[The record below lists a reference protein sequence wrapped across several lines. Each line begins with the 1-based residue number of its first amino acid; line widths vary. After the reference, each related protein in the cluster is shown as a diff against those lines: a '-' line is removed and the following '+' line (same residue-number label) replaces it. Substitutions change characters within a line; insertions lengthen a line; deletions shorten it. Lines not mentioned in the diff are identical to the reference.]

1 MRKFKRRKNTNF
13 LWFYIILILGEVIS
27 SINGLGKLI
36 SPKLINIV
44 KNNILYYDN
53 LLVEE
58 YVDTKELRG
67 NLVDNLI
74 SLDKNS
80 NEEIMNIDINTAKA
94 YELMANIV
102 KELKGKSNNY
112 GDVDSY
118 AKNKRGS
125 MVLRYPI
132 GLASSNI
139 LLNNLGYRIPLKLV
153 LNSNVL
159 TGIKTKVTNYGLNN
173 ALIEV
178 YLKVSFVSNVIYFS
192 MDEAVKS
199 DYEILLAS
207 RMVMGRV
214 PDMFNGYLEKNVE
227 SNNAKS

>member
-1 MRKFKRRKNTNF
+1 MKKFKSRKKVNF
-13 LWFYIILILGEVIS
+13 LWIYIILILFEVIW
-27 SINGLGKLI
+27 SINSLGKLI

-44 KNNILYYDN
+44 KNNIVYYDN

-58 YVDTKELRG
+58 YLDTQELRS
-67 NLVDNLI
+67 NLIDDLI
-74 SLDKNS
+74 SLDKNK
-80 NEEIMNIDINTAKA
+80 NEEIMNININTAKS
-94 YELMANIV
+94 YELMSSIV
-102 KELKGKSNNY
+102 KELKSKSNNY

-118 AKNKRGS
+118 AKNKRGQ

-192 MDEAVKS
+192 LDEVVNS

-207 RMVMGRV
+207 RMIMGRV
-214 PDMFNGYLEKNVE
+214 PDMFNGYLEKNLE
-227 SNNAKS
+227 SNNSTS

>member
-1 MRKFKRRKNTNF
+1 MKKFKRRKKVNF
-13 LWFYIILILGEVIS
+13 LWIYIILILFEVIW
-27 SINGLGKLI
+27 SINSLGKLI

-44 KNNILYYDN
+44 KNNIVYYDN

-58 YVDTKELRG
+58 YLDTQELRS
-67 NLVDNLI
+67 NLIDDLI
-74 SLDKNS
+74 SLDKNK
-80 NEEIMNIDINTAKA
+80 NEEIMNININTAKS
-94 YELMANIV
+94 YELMSSIV
-102 KELKGKSNNY
+102 KELKSKSNSY
-112 GDVDSY
+112 SDIDSY
-118 AKNKRGS
+118 AKNKRGQ

-178 YLKVSFVSNVIYFS
+178 YLKVSFVSNVIYFN

-207 RMVMGRV
+207 QMVMGRV

-227 SNNAKS
+227 SNNVKS

>member
-1 MRKFKRRKNTNF
+1 MKKFKRRKKINF
-13 LWFYIILILGEVIS
+13 LWIYIILILFEVIW
-27 SINGLGKLI
+27 SINSLGKLI

-44 KNNILYYDN
+44 KNNIVYYDN

-58 YVDTKELRG
+58 YLDTQELRS
-67 NLVDNLI
+67 NLIDDLI
-74 SLDKNS
+74 SLDKNK
-80 NEEIMNIDINTAKA
+80 NEEIMNININTAKS
-94 YELMANIV
+94 YELMSSIV
-102 KELKGKSNNY
+102 KELKSKSNSY
-112 GDVDSY
+112 GDIDSY
-118 AKNKRGS
+118 AKNKRGQ

-192 MDEAVKS
+192 LDEAVNS

-207 RMVMGRV
+207 RMIMGRV
-214 PDMFNGYLEKNVE
+214 PDMFNGYLEKNLE
-227 SNNAKS
+227 SNNSTS

>member
-1 MRKFKRRKNTNF
+1 MKRFKRHKEINF
-13 LWFYIILILGEVIS
+13 LWVYILLIVIEVVW
-27 SINGLGKLI
+27 SINSLGKLI

-44 KNNILYYDN
+44 KNNIVYYDN

-58 YVDTKELRG
+58 YVDTKELRS
-67 NLVDNLI
+67 NLIDDLI
-74 SLDKNS
+74 SLDKNKE
-80 NEEIMNIDINTAKA
+80 EEIINIDINTAKA
-94 YELMANIV
+94 YELMGNIV
-102 KELKGKSNNY
+102 KELKNKTDSY
-112 GDVDSY
+112 GDVDAY

-139 LLNNLGYRIPLKLV
+139 LLNNLGYRIPLKLA

-178 YLKVSFVSNVIYFS
+178 YLKVSFISNVIYFGLDDS
-192 MDEAVKS
+192 INS

>member
-1 MRKFKRRKNTNF
+1 MKKFKSRKKVNF
-13 LWFYIILILGEVIS
+13 LWIYIILILFEVIWS
-27 SINGLGKLI
+27 VNSLGKLI

-44 KNNILYYDN
+44 KNNIVYYDN

-58 YVDTKELRG
+58 YLDTQELRS
-67 NLVDNLI
+67 NLIDDLI
-74 SLDKNS
+74 SLDKNK
-80 NEEIMNIDINTAKA
+80 NEEIMNININTAKS
-94 YELMANIV
+94 YELMSSIV
-102 KELKGKSNNY
+102 KELKSKSNNY

-118 AKNKRGS
+118 AKNKRGQ

-192 MDEAVKS
+192 LDEAVNS

-207 RMVMGRV
+207 RMIMGRV
-214 PDMFNGYLEKNVE
+214 PDMFNGYLEKNLE
-227 SNNAKS
+227 SNNSTS

>member
-1 MRKFKRRKNTNF
+1 MKRFKRHKEINF
-13 LWFYIILILGEVIS
+13 LWIYILLIIIEVVW
-27 SINGLGKLI
+27 SINSLGKLI

-44 KNNILYYDN
+44 KNNIVYYDN

-58 YVDTKELRG
+58 YVDTKELRS
-67 NLVDNLI
+67 NFIDDLI
-74 SLDKNS
+74 SLDKNKE
-80 NEEIMNIDINTAKA
+80 EEIINIDINTAKA
-94 YELMANIV
+94 YELMGNIV
-102 KELKGKSNNY
+102 KELKNKTDSY
-112 GDVDSY
+112 GDVDAY

-139 LLNNLGYRIPLKLV
+139 LLNNLGYRIPLKLA

-178 YLKVSFVSNVIYFS
+178 YLKVGFISNVIYFGLDDS
-192 MDEAVKS
+192 INS

-227 SNNAKS
+227 SNNDKS

>member
-1 MRKFKRRKNTNF
+1 MKKFKSRKKVNF
-13 LWFYIILILGEVIS
+13 LWIYIILILFEVIW
-27 SINGLGKLI
+27 SINSLGKLI

-44 KNNILYYDN
+44 KNNIVYYDN

-58 YVDTKELRG
+58 YLDTQELRS
-67 NLVDNLI
+67 NLIDDLI
-74 SLDKNS
+74 SLDKNK
-80 NEEIMNIDINTAKA
+80 NEEIMNININTAKS
-94 YELMANIV
+94 YELMSSIV
-102 KELKGKSNNY
+102 KELKSKSNNY

-118 AKNKRGS
+118 AKNKRGQ

-153 LNSNVL
+153 LNSSVL

-192 MDEAVKS
+192 LDEAVNS

-207 RMVMGRV
+207 RMIMGRV
-214 PDMFNGYLEKNVE
+214 PDMFNGYLEKNLE
-227 SNNAKS
+227 SNNSTS

>member
-1 MRKFKRRKNTNF
+1 MKRFKRRKKINF
-13 LWFYIILILGEVIS
+13 LLIYIILILIEFIWAVNS
-27 SINGLGKLI
+27 LGKMI

-44 KNNILYYDN
+44 KNNIIYYDN

-58 YVDTKELRG
+58 YVDTQELRS
-67 NLVDNLI
+67 NLIDDLI
-74 SLDKNS
+74 SLDKNK
-80 NEEIMNIDINTAKA
+80 NEEIMNIDINTAKS
-94 YELMANIV
+94 YELMAGIV
-102 KELKGKSNNY
+102 KELKNKSNNY
-112 GDVDSY
+112 DDVDLY

-125 MVLRYPI
+125 MVLRYPV

-139 LLNNLGYRIPLKLV
+139 LLNNLGYRIPLKLE

-192 MDEAVKS
+192 MDEAINS

-214 PDMFNGYLEKNVE
+214 PDMFNGYLEKNIE
-227 SNNAKS
+227 SNNVKN

>member
-1 MRKFKRRKNTNF
+1 MKRFKKPRDINL
-13 LWFYIILILGEVIS
+13 LWIYIILILIEVIW
-27 SINGLGKLI
+27 SINSIGKLI

-44 KNNILYYDN
+44 KNNIVYYDN

-58 YVDTKELRG
+58 YVDTKELRS

-74 SLDKNS
+74 TLDKNK
-80 NEEIMNIDINTAKA
+80 NEEIINIDIDTAKS
-94 YELMANIV
+94 YELMASIV
-102 KELKGKSNNY
+102 KGLKGKSKDY
-112 GDVDSY
+112 ADLDTY

-139 LLNNLGYRIPLKLV
+139 LLNNLGYRIPLKLI

-178 YLKVSFVSNVIYFS
+178 YLRVSFVSNVI
-192 MDEAVKS
+192 
-199 DYEILLAS
+199 
-207 RMVMGRV
+207 
-214 PDMFNGYLEKNVE
+214 
-227 SNNAKS
+227 

>member
-207 RMVMGRV
+207 RMIMGRV

>member
-125 MVLRYPI
+125 MVLSYPI

-207 RMVMGRV
+207 RMIMGRV

-227 SNNAKS
+227 SNNSTS

>member
-1 MRKFKRRKNTNF
+1 MKKFKSRKKVNF
-13 LWFYIILILGEVIS
+13 LWIYIILILFEVIW
-27 SINGLGKLI
+27 SINSLGKLI

-44 KNNILYYDN
+44 KNNIVYYDN

-58 YVDTKELRG
+58 YLDTQELRS
-67 NLVDNLI
+67 NLIDDLI
-74 SLDKNS
+74 SLDKNK
-80 NEEIMNIDINTAKA
+80 NEEIMNININTAKS
-94 YELMANIV
+94 YELMSSIV
-102 KELKGKSNNY
+102 KELKSKSNSY
-112 GDVDSY
+112 SDIDSY
-118 AKNKRGS
+118 AKNRRGQ

-178 YLKVSFVSNVIYFS
+178 YLKVSFVSNVIYFNL
-192 MDEAVKS
+192 DEAVNS

-207 RMVMGRV
+207 RMIMGRV
-214 PDMFNGYLEKNVE
+214 PDMFNGYLEKNLE
-227 SNNAKS
+227 SNNSAS

>member
-1 MRKFKRRKNTNF
+1 MKKFKRRKKVNF
-13 LWFYIILILGEVIS
+13 LWIYIILILFEVIW
-27 SINGLGKLI
+27 SINSLGKLI

-44 KNNILYYDN
+44 KNNIVYYDN

-58 YVDTKELRG
+58 YLDTQELRS
-67 NLVDNLI
+67 NLIDDLI
-74 SLDKNS
+74 SLDKNK
-80 NEEIMNIDINTAKA
+80 NEEIMNININTAKS
-94 YELMANIV
+94 YELMSSIV
-102 KELKGKSNNY
+102 KELKSKSNSY
-112 GDVDSY
+112 GDIDSY
-118 AKNKRGS
+118 AKNKRGQ

-192 MDEAVKS
+192 LDEAVNS

-207 RMVMGRV
+207 RMIMGRV
-214 PDMFNGYLEKNVE
+214 PDMFNGYLEKNLE
-227 SNNAKS
+227 SNNSMG

>member
-1 MRKFKRRKNTNF
+1 MKKFKSRKKVNF
-13 LWFYIILILGEVIS
+13 LWIYIILILFEVIW
-27 SINGLGKLI
+27 SINSLGKLI

-44 KNNILYYDN
+44 KNNIVYYDN

-58 YVDTKELRG
+58 YLDTQELRS
-67 NLVDNLI
+67 NLIDDLI
-74 SLDKNS
+74 SLDKNK
-80 NEEIMNIDINTAKA
+80 NEEIMNININTAKS
-94 YELMANIV
+94 YELMSSIV
-102 KELKGKSNNY
+102 KELKSKSNSY
-112 GDVDSY
+112 SDIDSY
-118 AKNKRGS
+118 AKNKRGQ

-178 YLKVSFVSNVIYFS
+178 YLKVSFVSNIIYFS
-192 MDEAVKS
+192 LDEAVNS

-207 RMVMGRV
+207 RMIMGRV
-214 PDMFNGYLEKNVE
+214 PDVFNGYLEKNLE
-227 SNNAKS
+227 SNNSTS

>member
-1 MRKFKRRKNTNF
+1 MKRFKRHKEINF
-13 LWFYIILILGEVIS
+13 LWIYILLIIIEVVW
-27 SINGLGKLI
+27 SINSLGKLI

-44 KNNILYYDN
+44 KNNIVYYDN

-58 YVDTKELRG
+58 YVDTKELRS
-67 NLVDNLI
+67 NLIDDLI
-74 SLDKNS
+74 SLDKNKE
-80 NEEIMNIDINTAKA
+80 EEIINIDINTAKA
-94 YELMANIV
+94 YELMGNIV
-102 KELKGKSNNY
+102 KELKNKTDSY
-112 GDVDSY
+112 GDVDAY

-132 GLASSNI
+132 GLVSSNI
-139 LLNNLGYRIPLKLV
+139 LLNNLGYRIPLKLA

-178 YLKVSFVSNVIYFS
+178 YLKVSFISNVIYFGLDDS
-192 MDEAVKS
+192 INS

>member
-1 MRKFKRRKNTNF
+1 MKKFKSRKKVNF
-13 LWFYIILILGEVIS
+13 LWIYIILILFEVIW
-27 SINGLGKLI
+27 SINSLGKLI

-44 KNNILYYDN
+44 KNNIVYYDN

-58 YVDTKELRG
+58 YLDTQELRS
-67 NLVDNLI
+67 NLIDDLI
-74 SLDKNS
+74 SLDKNK
-80 NEEIMNIDINTAKA
+80 NEEIMNININTAKS
-94 YELMANIV
+94 YELMSSIV
-102 KELKGKSNNY
+102 KELKSKSNNY

-118 AKNKRGS
+118 AKNKRGQ

-192 MDEAVKS
+192 LDEAVNS

-207 RMVMGRV
+207 RMIMGRV
-214 PDMFNGYLEKNVE
+214 PDMFNGYLEKNLE
-227 SNNAKS
+227 SNNSMS

>member
-1 MRKFKRRKNTNF
+1 MKKFKSRKKVNF
-13 LWFYIILILGEVIS
+13 LWIYIILILFEIIW
-27 SINGLGKLI
+27 SINSLGKLI

-44 KNNILYYDN
+44 KNNIVYYDN

-58 YVDTKELRG
+58 YLDTQELRS
-67 NLVDNLI
+67 NLIDDLI
-74 SLDKNS
+74 SLDKNK
-80 NEEIMNIDINTAKA
+80 NEEIMNININTAKS
-94 YELMANIV
+94 YELMSSIV
-102 KELKGKSNNY
+102 KELKSKSNSY
-112 GDVDSY
+112 SDIDSY
-118 AKNKRGS
+118 AKNRRGQ

-192 MDEAVKS
+192 LDEAVNS

-207 RMVMGRV
+207 RMIMGRV
-214 PDMFNGYLEKNVE
+214 PDMFNGYLEKNLE
-227 SNNAKS
+227 SNNSTS

>member
-192 MDEAVKS
+192 MDDAVKS

-227 SNNAKS
+227 SNNSTS

>member
-1 MRKFKRRKNTNF
+1 MKKFKSRKKVNF
-13 LWFYIILILGEVIS
+13 LWIYIILILFEVIW
-27 SINGLGKLI
+27 SINSLGKLI

-44 KNNILYYDN
+44 KNNIVYYDN

-58 YVDTKELRG
+58 YLDTQELRS
-67 NLVDNLI
+67 NLIDDLI
-74 SLDKNS
+74 SLDKNK
-80 NEEIMNIDINTAKA
+80 NEEIMNININTAKS
-94 YELMANIV
+94 YELMSSIV
-102 KELKGKSNNY
+102 KELKSKSNNY

-118 AKNKRGS
+118 AKNKRGQ

-192 MDEAVKS
+192 LDEAVNS

-207 RMVMGRV
+207 RMIMGRV
-214 PDMFNGYLEKNVE
+214 PDMFNGYLEKNLE
-227 SNNAKS
+227 SNNSTS

>member
-192 MDEAVKS
+192 MEEAVKS

-207 RMVMGRV
+207 RMIMGRV

>member
-1 MRKFKRRKNTNF
+1 MKRFKRHKEINF
-13 LWFYIILILGEVIS
+13 LWVYILLIIIEVVW
-27 SINGLGKLI
+27 SINSLGKLI

-44 KNNILYYDN
+44 KNNIVYYDN

-58 YVDTKELRG
+58 YVDTKELRS
-67 NLVDNLI
+67 NLIDDLI
-74 SLDKNS
+74 SLDKNKE
-80 NEEIMNIDINTAKA
+80 EEIINIDINTAKA
-94 YELMANIV
+94 YELMGNIV
-102 KELKGKSNNY
+102 KELKNKTDSY
-112 GDVDSY
+112 GDVDAY

-139 LLNNLGYRIPLKLV
+139 LLNNLGYRIPLKLA

-178 YLKVSFVSNVIYFS
+178 YLKVSFISNVIYFGLDDS
-192 MDEAVKS
+192 INS

-207 RMVMGRV
+207 RMIMGRV

>member
-1 MRKFKRRKNTNF
+1 MKRFKRHKEINF
-13 LWFYIILILGEVIS
+13 LWVYILLIIIEVVW
-27 SINGLGKLI
+27 SINSLGKLI

-44 KNNILYYDN
+44 KNNIVYYDN

-58 YVDTKELRG
+58 YVDTKELRS
-67 NLVDNLI
+67 NLIDDLI
-74 SLDKNS
+74 SLDKNKE
-80 NEEIMNIDINTAKA
+80 EEIINIDINTAKA
-94 YELMANIV
+94 YELMGNIV
-102 KELKGKSNNY
+102 KELKNKTDSY
-112 GDVDSY
+112 GDVDAY

-139 LLNNLGYRIPLKLV
+139 LLNNLGYRIPLKLA

-178 YLKVSFVSNVIYFS
+178 YLKVSFISNVIYFGLDDS
-192 MDEAVKS
+192 INS

-227 SNNAKS
+227 SNNVKS

>member
-1 MRKFKRRKNTNF
+1 MKRFKKPRDINL
-13 LWFYIILILGEVIS
+13 LWIYIILILIEVIW
-27 SINGLGKLI
+27 SINSIGKLI

-44 KNNILYYDN
+44 KNNIVYYDN

-58 YVDTKELRG
+58 YVDTKELRS

-74 SLDKNS
+74 TLDKNK
-80 NEEIMNIDINTAKA
+80 NEEIININIDTAKS

-118 AKNKRGS
+118 AKNKRES

-139 LLNNLGYRIPLKLV
+139 LLNNLGYRIPLKLI

-178 YLKVSFVSNVIYFS
+178 YLRVSFVSNVIYFN
-192 MDEAVKS
+192 MDEALKS

-214 PDMFNGYLEKNVE
+214 PDMFNGYLEKNIE
-227 SNNAKS
+227 NNNIKS

>member
-1 MRKFKRRKNTNF
+1 MKRFKRHKEINF
-13 LWFYIILILGEVIS
+13 LGIYILLIIIEVVW
-27 SINGLGKLI
+27 SINSLGKLI

-44 KNNILYYDN
+44 KNNIVYYDN

-58 YVDTKELRG
+58 YVDTKELRS
-67 NLVDNLI
+67 NLIDDLI
-74 SLDKNS
+74 SLDKNKE
-80 NEEIMNIDINTAKA
+80 EEIINIDINTAKA
-94 YELMANIV
+94 YELMGNIV
-102 KELKGKSNNY
+102 KELKNKTDSY
-112 GDVDSY
+112 GDVDAY

-139 LLNNLGYRIPLKLV
+139 LLNNLGYRIPLKLA

-173 ALIEV
+173 ALIEL
-178 YLKVSFVSNVIYFS
+178 YLKVSFISNVIYFGLDDS
-192 MDEAVKS
+192 INS

>member
-1 MRKFKRRKNTNF
+1 MKRFKRHKEINF
-13 LWFYIILILGEVIS
+13 LWIYILLIIIEVVW
-27 SINGLGKLI
+27 SINSLGKLI

-44 KNNILYYDN
+44 KNNIVYYDN

-58 YVDTKELRG
+58 YVDTKELRS
-67 NLVDNLI
+67 NLIDDLI
-74 SLDKNS
+74 SLDKNKE
-80 NEEIMNIDINTAKA
+80 EEIINIDINTAKA
-94 YELMANIV
+94 YELMGNIV
-102 KELKGKSNNY
+102 KELKNKTDSY
-112 GDVDSY
+112 GDVDAY

-139 LLNNLGYRIPLKLV
+139 LLNNLGYRIPLKLA

-178 YLKVSFVSNVIYFS
+178 YLKVSFISNVIYFGLDDS
-192 MDEAVKS
+192 INS

>member
-67 NLVDNLI
+67 NLGDNLI

>member
-207 RMVMGRV
+207 RMIMGRV
-214 PDMFNGYLEKNVE
+214 PDMFNGYLERNVE

>member
-1 MRKFKRRKNTNF
+1 MKRFKRHKEINF
-13 LWFYIILILGEVIS
+13 LWVYILLIIIEVVW
-27 SINGLGKLI
+27 SINSLGKLI

-44 KNNILYYDN
+44 KNNIVYYDN

-58 YVDTKELRG
+58 YVDTKELRS
-67 NLVDNLI
+67 NLIDDLI
-74 SLDKNS
+74 SLDKNKE
-80 NEEIMNIDINTAKA
+80 EEIINIDINTAKA
-94 YELMANIV
+94 YELMGNIV
-102 KELKGKSNNY
+102 KELKNKTDSY
-112 GDVDSY
+112 GDVDAY
-118 AKNKRGS
+118 AKNKRGC

-139 LLNNLGYRIPLKLV
+139 LLNNLGYRIPLKLA

-178 YLKVSFVSNVIYFS
+178 YLKVSFISNVIYFGLDDS
-192 MDEAVKS
+192 INS

-227 SNNAKS
+227 SNNVKS

>member
-1 MRKFKRRKNTNF
+1 M
-13 LWFYIILILGEVIS
+13 YIALIFIEVIWA
-27 SINGLGKLI
+27 INSLGNTI

-44 KNNILYYDN
+44 KNNIIYYDN

-58 YVDTKELRG
+58 YVDTQELRS
-67 NLVDNLI
+67 NLIDDLI
-74 SLDKNS
+74 SLDKNK
-80 NEEIMNIDINTAKA
+80 NEEIMNIDINTAKS
-94 YELMANIV
+94 YELMAGIV
-102 KELKGKSNNY
+102 KELKNKTDSY
-112 GDVDSY
+112 GDVDTY

-139 LLNNLGYRIPLKLV
+139 LLSNLGYRIPLKLE

-178 YLKVSFVSNVIYFS
+178 YLKVSFISNVIYFS
-192 MDEAVKS
+192 LDEAINS

-214 PDMFNGYLEKNVE
+214 PDMFNGYLEKNIE
-227 SNNAKS
+227 SSKN

>member
-1 MRKFKRRKNTNF
+1 M
-13 LWFYIILILGEVIS
+13 YIALIFIEVIWAIDS
-27 SINGLGKLI
+27 LGNTI

-44 KNNILYYDN
+44 KNNIIYYDN

-58 YVDTKELRG
+58 YVDTQELRS
-67 NLVDNLI
+67 NLIDDLI
-74 SLDKNS
+74 SLDKNK
-80 NEEIMNIDINTAKA
+80 NEEIMNIDINTAKS
-94 YELMANIV
+94 YELMAGIV
-102 KELKGKSNNY
+102 KELKNKTDSY
-112 GDVDSY
+112 GDVDTY

-139 LLNNLGYRIPLKLV
+139 LLSNLGYRIPLKLE

-178 YLKVSFVSNVIYFS
+178 YLKVSFISNVIYFS
-192 MDEAVKS
+192 LDEAINS

-214 PDMFNGYLEKNVE
+214 PDMFNGYLEKNIE
-227 SNNAKS
+227 SSNSKN

>member
-1 MRKFKRRKNTNF
+1 MKRFKRHNEINF
-13 LWFYIILILGEVIS
+13 LWIYILLIIIEVVW
-27 SINGLGKLI
+27 SINSLGKLI

-44 KNNILYYDN
+44 KNNIVYYDN

-58 YVDTKELRG
+58 YVDTKELRS
-67 NLVDNLI
+67 NFIDDLI
-74 SLDKNS
+74 SLDKNKE
-80 NEEIMNIDINTAKA
+80 EEIINIDINTAKA
-94 YELMANIV
+94 YELMGNIV
-102 KELKGKSNNY
+102 KELKNKTDSY
-112 GDVDSY
+112 GDVDAY

-139 LLNNLGYRIPLKLV
+139 LLNNLGYRIPLKLA

-178 YLKVSFVSNVIYFS
+178 YLKVGFISNVIYFGLDDS
-192 MDEAVKS
+192 INS

>member
-1 MRKFKRRKNTNF
+1 MKKFKSRKKVNF
-13 LWFYIILILGEVIS
+13 LWIYIILILFEVIW
-27 SINGLGKLI
+27 SINSLGKLI

-44 KNNILYYDN
+44 KNNIVYYDN

-58 YVDTKELRG
+58 YLDTQELRS
-67 NLVDNLI
+67 NLIDDLI
-74 SLDKNS
+74 SLDKNK
-80 NEEIMNIDINTAKA
+80 NEEIMNININTAKS
-94 YELMANIV
+94 YELMSSIV
-102 KELKGKSNNY
+102 KELKSKSNSY
-112 GDVDSY
+112 SDIDSY
-118 AKNKRGS
+118 AKNKRGQ

-192 MDEAVKS
+192 LDEAVNS

-207 RMVMGRV
+207 RMIMGRV
-214 PDMFNGYLEKNVE
+214 PDMFNGYLEKNLE
-227 SNNAKS
+227 SNNSAS